1 MKETQVPSLNQEDPL
16 EEDLAA
22 HSSILIRKSHGQEL
36 GKLLRPQG
44 HHESVQTECMC
55 ACARKYTHTLL
66 HTRLRPQLVIV
77 LIKGVVRGVRSTGFP
92 GN

>member
-1 MKETQVPSLNQEDPL
+1 MDSE
-16 EEDLAA
+16 AG
-22 HSSILIRKSHGQEL
+22 HHH
-36 GKLLRPQG
+36 PQG